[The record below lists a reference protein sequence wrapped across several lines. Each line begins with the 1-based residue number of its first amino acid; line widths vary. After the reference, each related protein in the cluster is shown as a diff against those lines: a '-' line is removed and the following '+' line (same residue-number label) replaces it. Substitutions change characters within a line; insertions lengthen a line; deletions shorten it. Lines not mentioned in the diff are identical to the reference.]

1 MVTRR
6 LFAISAGA
14 GLLGGALGR
23 VESASAGDAWSGDF
37 GREIARI
44 ESGLKARL
52 GVAVLDTATGQRASH
67 RGGERFP
74 MCSTFKTLACGAVL
88 KRLDAGEEDLSRR
101 IRFVAGDVVA
111 YSPVTKDRVGGTG
124 MTLGEL
130 CEAAMTQ
137 SDNTAANLIL
147 KALGGPPAVTRF
159 ARSLG
164 DPVTQLD
171 RWETDLN
178 EATPGDPR
186 DTTTPDAMAA
196 NLHALAV
203 DGGLS
208 QRSRGRLNAWLVAN
222 KTGDAR
228 LRAGLP
234 KDWRI
239 GDKTGS
245 GDHGTANDVAVM
257 WPPRRG
263 PLVASVYITET
274 KAFFDECNAAIAE
287 VGRAVRT
294 ALGA

>member
-1 MVTRR
+1 M
-6 LFAISAGA
+6 
-14 GLLGGALGR
+14 
-23 VESASAGDAWSGDF
+23 
-37 GREIARI
+37 
-44 ESGLKARL
+44 
-52 GVAVLDTATGQRASH
+52 
-67 RGGERFP
+67 P
-74 MCSTFKTLACGAVL
+74 
-88 KRLDAGEEDLSRR
+88 
-101 IRFVAGDVVA
+101 
-111 YSPVTKDRVGGTG
+111 
-124 MTLGEL
+124 
-130 CEAAMTQ
+130 Q

-222 KTGDAR
+222 KSGDAR

-245 GDHGTANDVAVM
+245 GDHGTTSDVAVI
-257 WPPRRG
+257 WPPRRK
-263 PLVASVYITET
+263 PLIVGVYMTET
-274 KAFFDECNAAIAE
+274 EASFDDRNAAVAGI
-287 VGRAVRT
+287 GRAVAT
-294 ALGA
+294 ALGG